1 MNPATAT
8 TAASTTAITFDPNL
22 FTNLLSNTVDGGFQ
36 FITSLGDILKKGI
49 TNMKDIHRWRNQMI
63 YQYGQDNNMDTVID
77 VVIQRLKNK
86 DPADLSQLEMLVH
99 IVNKRKIFNEVDE
112 FLSQI
117 TNHTPPLTQE
127 SYNPVYK
134 GKPLGSVQYS
144 VHKNKIKENNAL
156 IEPKDKD
163 YNLVKT
169 GVTNLVRVQTP
180 FRTISEQI
188 KDVENLFESID
199 MERKE
204 RGETKETVHRDSIRI
219 QNGLLYKQE
228 VDPEVKP
235 KTKTV

>member
-1 MNPATAT
+1 MNPAATAT
-8 TAASTTAITFDPNL
+8 TTASTTAAITFDPNL
-22 FTNLLSNTVDGGFQ
+22 FTNLLNNTVDGGFQ

-49 TNMKDIHRWRNQMI
+49 SNLKDIHKWRNQMI

-77 VVIQRLKNK
+77 VVIQKLKNK

-99 IVNKRKIFNEVDE
+99 VVNKRKLFNEVDE

-117 TNHTPPLTQE
+117 TNHDPPLTQE

-134 GKPLGSVQYS
+134 SKPLGSVQYS
-144 VHKNKIKENNAL
+144 VHKNKIKENNGL
-156 IEPKDKD
+156 SEPKDKG
-163 YNLVKT
+163 YEYTPLKT

-180 FRTISEQI
+180 FKTISEQI

-219 QNGLLYKQE
+219 HNELPYQK
-228 VDPEVKP
+228 
-235 KTKTV
+235 

>member
-1 MNPATAT
+1 MNPAATAT
-8 TAASTTAITFDPNL
+8 TTASTTAAITFDPNL
-22 FTNLLSNTVDGGFQ
+22 FTNLLNNTVDGGFQ

-49 TNMKDIHRWRNQMI
+49 SNLKDIHKWRNQMI

-77 VVIQRLKNK
+77 VVIQKLKNK

-99 IVNKRKIFNEVDE
+99 VVNKRKLFNEVDE

-117 TNHTPPLTQE
+117 TNHEPPLTQE

-134 GKPLGSVQYS
+134 SKPLGSVQYS

-156 IEPKDKD
+156 SEPNYVKPDDKD
-163 YNLVKT
+163 YKNPVKT

-180 FRTISEQI
+180 FKTISEQI

-204 RGETKETVHRDSIRI
+204 RGNTKETVHRDSIRI
-219 QNGLLYKQE
+219 HNDLSY
-228 VDPEVKP
+228 P
-235 KTKTV
+235 